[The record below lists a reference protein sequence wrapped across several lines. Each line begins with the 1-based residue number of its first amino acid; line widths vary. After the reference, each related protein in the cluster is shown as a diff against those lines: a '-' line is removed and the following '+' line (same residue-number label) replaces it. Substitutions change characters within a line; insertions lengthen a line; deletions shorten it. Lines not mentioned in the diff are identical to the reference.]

1 MGRQAVG
8 GGCDGFSS
16 SGFSFTSNGQ
26 SKNVT
31 VSLNPTFGSYKV
43 LTKERKS
50 NVTQASCTQ
59 LGGTWYTG
67 NYCVVSLGGV
77 NLRVQESYSSSATTP
92 TTDSLGRY
100 PGGTTWKNCKYSAS
114 WTEMERGI
122 APCTVSVTASKTGY
136 SSTTAQS
143 GVSGCTNQE
152 IIIELKK

>member
-1 MGRQAVG
+1 M
-8 GGCDGFSS
+8 
-16 SGFSFTSNGQ
+16 
-26 SKNVT
+26 
-31 VSLNPTFGSYKV
+31 
-43 LTKERKS
+43 
-50 NVTQASCTQ
+50 
-59 LGGTWYTG
+59 
-67 NYCVVSLGGV
+67 VSLGGV